1 MIKTREFTFAD
12 GLTHGLV
19 GPNGIG
25 KTTLLRKI
33 AGQIQAGGITVFG
46 EEPFDKQSVL
56 NRVILMGIDN
66 PLPDSWGIGKLG
78 VIGKARW
85 PRWDEERF
93 NELLVRFDVPAK
105 AYSALSRGQKS
116 AVGFIF
122 AVASGCEVMLLD
134 EPYLGLDT
142 QRRELFY
149 QVLREEHGRTIVIST
164 HHLNEVAGLLDTVSL
179 MGDNPISGPIDDFI
193 EGILELTGPSESLTA
208 AVEELGLPALSRQ
221 TTPLGERV
229 LIDARSASTD
239 PIFRIAQAHGLR
251 VNEVSLERAVLALEE
266 KA

>member
-1 MIKTREFTFAD
+1 MIKTRDFTFAD

-33 AGQIQAGGITVFG
+33 AGQIQSGGITVFG
-46 EEPFDKQSVL
+46 EQPFDNQSVL

-85 PRWDEERF
+85 PRWDDERF

-105 AYSALSRGQKS
+105 AYSSLSRGQKS

-134 EPYLGLDT
+134 EPYLGLDLP
-142 QRRELFY
+142 RRELFY
-149 QVLREEHGRTIVIST
+149 QVLREEHGRTIVVST
-164 HHLNEVAGLLDTVSL
+164 HHLNEIEGLLDTISL
-179 MGDNPISGPIDDFI
+179 MGEHPISGPVDDFVDSF
-193 EGILELTGPSESLTA
+193 LEISGPEEAISAAIYALDLPVLERASTSL
-208 AVEELGLPALSRQ
+208 GDQ
-221 TTPLGERV
+221 V
-229 LIDARSASTD
+229 LVDARTTSPD
-239 PIFRIAQAHGLR
+239 PVFRYANEHHLR
-251 VNEVSLERAVLALEE
+251 VAEASLERAVRALEE
-266 KA
+266 QS

>member
-1 MIKTREFTFAD
+1 MIKTRDFTFAD

-33 AGQIQAGGITVFG
+33 AGQIQSGGITVFG
-46 EEPFDKQSVL
+46 EQPFDNQSVL

-85 PRWDEERF
+85 PHWDDERF
-93 NELLVRFDVPAK
+93 NDLLVRFDVPAK
-105 AYSALSRGQKS
+105 AYSSLSRGQKS

-149 QVLREEHGRTIVIST
+149 QVLREEHGRTMIIST

-193 EGILELTGPSESLTA
+193 EGILELTGPPSPSPQRPRSWASL
-208 AVEELGLPALSRQ
+208 R
-221 TTPLGERV
+221 
-229 LIDARSASTD
+229 
-239 PIFRIAQAHGLR
+239 
-251 VNEVSLERAVLALEE
+251 
-266 KA
+266 

>member
-1 MIKTREFTFAD
+1 
-12 GLTHGLV
+12 
-19 GPNGIG
+19 
-25 KTTLLRKI
+25 
-33 AGQIQAGGITVFG
+33 
-46 EEPFDKQSVL
+46 
-56 NRVILMGIDN
+56 MGIDN

-105 AYSALSRGQKS
+105 AYSSLSRGQKS

-134 EPYLGLDT
+134 EPYLGLDA

-149 QVLREEHGRTIVIST
+149 QVLREEYGRTIVIST

-179 MGDNPISGPIDDFI
+179 MGITPFPVPLMN
-193 EGILELTGPSESLTA
+193 
-208 AVEELGLPALSRQ
+208 LSREFLSSRAHLRLSTQ
-221 TTPLGERV
+221 RSQSSTSACSTGKPQAWGPRAYRRPLYRH
-229 LIDARSASTD
+229 RSHLPRCPGPWPAD
-239 PIFRIAQAHGLR
+239 Q
-251 VNEVSLERAVLALEE
+251 
-266 KA
+266 

>member
-1 MIKTREFTFAD
+1 MIKTRDFTFAD

-33 AGQIQAGGITVFG
+33 AGQIQSGGITVFG
-46 EEPFDKQSVL
+46 ENPFDNQSVL
-56 NRVILMGIDN
+56 NRVILMRIDN

-85 PRWDEERF
+85 PRWDDERF

-105 AYSALSRGQKS
+105 AYSSLSRGQKS

-134 EPYLGLDT
+134 EPYLGLDA

-149 QVLREEHGRTIVIST
+149 QVLREEHGRTMVIST

-208 AVEELGLPALSRQ
+208 AAEELGLPELTR
-221 TTPLGERV
+221 TTTSLGDRV

-239 PIFRIAQAHGLR
+239 PIFRIAQANGLR

-266 KA
+266 RA